1 LGEWAAAVNRL
12 APLAPP
18 ILLAQ
23 VLLVGMMIVK
33 GA

>member
-1 LGEWAAAVNRL
+1 VGGRYRL